1 MHHLQVTQKT
11 HEWGPQ
17 EDISYKLGQVA
28 GIRSLET
35 KPYWDLITCLNKP
48 FVLVAVFIESGI
60 FQMILRLANYINL
73 TLATRL
79 LVPPKRLHS
88 LRQILKATNLLDRA
102 METGT

>member
-1 MHHLQVTQKT
+1 M
-11 HEWGPQ
+11 
-17 EDISYKLGQVA
+17 
-28 GIRSLET
+28 
-35 KPYWDLITCLNKP
+35 
-48 FVLVAVFIESGI
+48 FIESGI